1 MKKITLDLVVVH
13 GEPRVDS
20 RVISQK
26 LNVQH
31 KATVQLI
38 ARHQNRLEKFGL
50 VPFEMEAV
58 KKKRGVKHEKY
69 YLLNESQSIFLLTL
83 SRNTED
89 VMSLKEDLTRKFM
102 AYRDVYN
109 SAIYMKQ
116 LQKQDAA
123 LAAQR
128 QAGKLIRR
136 EQTDTIQEF
145 VQYAT
150 AQGSTQAHRYFCNI
164 TKMENQALF
173 LLEQKFKNLR
183 DILDL
188 NQLGLVRTADS
199 IVKKALSE
207 GMAGNLF
214 YKDIYKL
221 AKTRIETLAAI
232 HGKVAIP
239 ASQIQSSGQSLIG
252 MDR

>member
-1 MKKITLDLVVVH
+1 MKPEAVIREGNVKKITLDLVVVH

-69 YLLNESQSIFLLTL
+69 YLLNESQSIFLL
-83 SRNTED
+83 
-89 VMSLKEDLTRKFM
+89 
-102 AYRDVYN
+102 
-109 SAIYMKQ
+109 
-116 LQKQDAA
+116 
-123 LAAQR
+123 
-128 QAGKLIRR
+128 
-136 EQTDTIQEF
+136 
-145 VQYAT
+145 
-150 AQGSTQAHRYFCNI
+150 
-164 TKMENQALF
+164 
-173 LLEQKFKNLR
+173 
-183 DILDL
+183 
-188 NQLGLVRTADS
+188 
-199 IVKKALSE
+199 KKALSE

-239 ASQIQSSGQSLIG
+239 ASQIQSSGHSLIG

>member
-1 MKKITLDLVVVH
+1 
-13 GEPRVDS
+13 
-20 RVISQK
+20 
-26 LNVQH
+26 
-31 KATVQLI
+31 
-38 ARHQNRLEKFGL
+38 
-50 VPFEMEAV
+50 
-58 KKKRGVKHEKY
+58 
-69 YLLNESQSIFLLTL
+69 
-83 SRNTED
+83 
-89 VMSLKEDLTRKFM
+89 M